1 MVLCTRALDS
11 PLPRTIAHSL
21 TRSLT
26 PLLHSSLCFTR
37 SPGHALLARSAR
49 SVGAINLDEK
59 LIKDSRLVRKDE
71 KIVELSNGCMC
82 CTRRDDL
89 LVEVREVAALKDE
102 KDDTKRR
109 FDVLIIESTGVSDPA
124 TVSEAFEHDDE
135 MLQLARLD
143 TMVTVV
149 DTASF
154 AENFAS
160 VATMGDGVSD
170 AHSSHETHDHAD
182 DEAKEACEV
191 RACVETPSDYT

>member
-1 MVLCTRALDS
+1 
-11 PLPRTIAHSL
+11 
-21 TRSLT
+21 
-26 PLLHSSLCFTR
+26 
-37 SPGHALLARSAR
+37 
-49 SVGAINLDEK
+49 
-59 LIKDSRLVRKDE
+59 VRKDE

-82 CTRRDDL
+82 CSRRDDL

-102 KDDTKRR
+102 KDDSKRR

-135 MLQLARLD
+135 MMQLARLD

-191 RACVETPSDYT
+191 RSLCRNSHAAQRCFHRNS